1 MFLKL
6 WRRSR
11 YGNEAMFVRCVLLIL
26 SSCTLL
32 GARGYRLVAD
42 EPAVS
47 RASRLPIQGI
57 LYNEDTSHR
66 FLLDPRVI

>member
-26 SSCTLL
+26 SSCTCWEPVGTGLL
-32 GARGYRLVAD
+32 PTSRLFPEHPGYRFKGFSITKT
-42 EPAVS
+42 PAIAFFS
-47 RASRLPIQGI
+47 IRG
-57 LYNEDTSHR
+57 
-66 FLLDPRVI
+66 